1 MQSCGITNS
10 DLKIT
15 NTVKTT
21 ISNLK
26 VFKITV
32 YYELFC

>member
-10 DLKIT
+10 DLKIP
-15 NTVKTT
+15 NTVQTT

-26 VFKITV
+26 VFKITKI
-32 YYELFC
+32 